1 MTVFAHRS
9 LRVGLVVVLGLAL
22 AIPGASIALAGDVS
36 VSAVAPQVAALAPDA
51 YESDDTTG
59 TAKLYNPATMGNSW
73 TSYRT
78 FDGTNQD
85 PDDMSDFIKV
95 TVAKGTPIW
104 VETQAYDFSYWY
116 DTTLEITTVDGTRI
130 AYDDDNDYRGDTYSD
145 MVYIEAPETG
155 TYYIEVFNN
164 ADEIFA
170 YQLHVTLGDAR
181 RVSGANRFKTATEV
195 SRLLYDGSNDP
206 ENGTGYGPDTVFV
219 ANAYN
224 PADAL
229 AGAALAAQTDGAL
242 LLTNQDS
249 LPWETATEINRLL
262 ESYWWNNSDTYVY
275 VLGGTAAVSKDVMDE
290 IADLRHVL
298 NVERISGADRYATA
312 AKVGDA
318 TGDIE
323 SFNTT
328 AFIVNGTSWA
338 DALAVAPVAAYNGS
352 VVLMTMQNDV
362 PAVTMSWLD
371 DNGITDVVVAGGS
384 AVVGPAAIAELESL
398 VGTSSVEV
406 LAGSSRYQTARFVAE
421 WGVDNA
427 GMTNELCVLA
437 SGENFADALT
447 AAPVSWWYGGP
458 LLLTTPASLHSEV
471 GTYFNGAGY
480 IGEPNGSDS
489 SGAGCFVL
497 GGESAISSAAYMS
510 LRDLWKVVN

>member
-1 MTVFAHRS
+1 MTVHARRS
-9 LRVGLVVVLGLAL
+9 LRMGLVVVLGLAL
-22 AIPGASIALAGDVS
+22 AIPGANIAFARDVS
-36 VSAVAPQVAALAPDA
+36 VSGVAPQVAALAPDV

-59 TAKLYNPATMGNSW
+59 TAKLYNPTTMGNSW

-78 FDGTNQD
+78 FDGSNQA
-85 PDDMSDFIKV
+85 PDDMYDYIKV

-104 VETQAYDFSYWY
+104 VETQTYDFSFWY
-116 DTTLEITTVDGTRI
+116 DTTIEITTVDGTRI
-130 AYDDDNDYRGDTYSD
+130 AYDDDNDYVSDTYSD

-155 TYYIEVFNN
+155 TYYIEIYNN
-164 ADEIFA
+164 AEEIFA

-181 RVSGANRFKTATEV
+181 RVSGANRFRTATEV
-195 SRLLYDGSNDP
+195 SRLLFDGTNNP
-206 ENGTGYGPDTVFV
+206 ENDTGIGTDTVFV

-229 AGAALAAQTDGAL
+229 AGAALAAQADGVL

-249 LPWETATEINRLL
+249 LPWETATEIDRVL

-275 VLGGTAAVSKDVMDE
+275 VLGGPVAVSNDVVDE

-312 AKVGDA
+312 AAVGDA

-323 SFNTT
+323 SFNST
-328 AFIVNGTSWA
+328 AFIVNGSAWA

-352 VVLMTMQNDV
+352 VVLMTTKNDV
-362 PAVTMSWLD
+362 PAVTMKWLD

-384 AVVGPAAIAELESL
+384 AVVGPAAITELESL
-398 VGTSSVEV
+398 VGTSSIEV
-406 LAGSSRYQTARFVAE
+406 LAGDNRYQTARFVAE

-427 GMTNELCVLA
+427 GMTNELCVVA
-437 SGENFADALT
+437 SGANFADALC

-458 LLLTTPASLHSEV
+458 LLLTTPASLHSEIK
-471 GTYFNGAGY
+471 TYFNGAGH

-489 SGAGCFVL
+489 SGTGCFVL
-497 GGESAISSAAYMS
+497 GGESAISKAAYIS
-510 LRDLWKVVN
+510 LRDYWKVVN

>member
-1 MTVFAHRS
+1 MTVFVHRS

-73 TSYRT
+73 SSYRT
-78 FDGTNQD
+78 FDGSNQD
-85 PDDMSDFIKV
+85 PDDMYDYIKV

-116 DTTLEITTVDGTRI
+116 DTTLEITKTDGTVI
-130 AYDDDNDYRGDTYSD
+130 AYDDDNDYVSDTYSD

-155 TYYIEVFNN
+155 TYYIEVYNN

-170 YQLHVTLGDAR
+170 YQLHITLGDAR

-195 SRLLYDGSNDP
+195 SRLLFDGTNNP
-206 ENGTGYGPDTVFV
+206 EDGTGYGTDTVFV

-229 AGAALAAQTDGAL
+229 AGAALAAQADGVL

-249 LPWETATEINRLL
+249 LPWETAAEIDRVL
-262 ESYWWNNSDTYVY
+262 ESYWWDNSDTYVY
-275 VLGGTAAVSKDVMDE
+275 VLGGTAAVSEDVVDE

-298 NVERISGADRYATA
+298 NVERIAGADRYATA
-312 AKVGDA
+312 AEVGDA
-318 TGDIE
+318 TGEIE
-323 SFNTT
+323 SFGTT
-328 AFIVNGTSWA
+328 AFVVNGTSWA

-384 AVVGPAAIAELESL
+384 AAVGPAAIAELESL

-406 LAGSSRYQTARFVAE
+406 LAGNSRYQTARMVAE

-437 SGENFADALT
+437 SGESFADALC

-471 GTYFNGAGY
+471 KTYFNNASY
-480 IGEPNGSDS
+480 IGEPDDSGS
-489 SGAGCFVL
+489 GTGCFVL
-497 GGESAISSAAYMS
+497 GGESAVSSAAYVS
-510 LRDLWKVVN
+510 LRDYWKVVN